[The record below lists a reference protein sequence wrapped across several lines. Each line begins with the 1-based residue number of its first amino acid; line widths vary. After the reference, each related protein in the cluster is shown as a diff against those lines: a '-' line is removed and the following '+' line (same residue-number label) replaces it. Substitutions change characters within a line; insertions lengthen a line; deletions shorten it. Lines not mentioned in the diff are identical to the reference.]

1 MTLLPRLLAAYR
13 ARGYEIASGLNPAHW
28 DGFDLAPFTWL
39 VKDGQS
45 VTNGLGIALGEV
57 IFLEHLLAAWP
68 ARRILV
74 IGNSFGWSAL
84 ALGLAAPHG
93 ARLVALDAGLDPFS
107 EEGLSL
113 TEDMAHELGL
123 HVRAVKGFSP
133 QAVPALMAEH
143 FPDGLDLVFVDGLHT
158 VEQVEK
164 DWRAVAPF
172 LARPGAVLFHDVRNC
187 GLEPGMAA
195 VGAAAGQMPRLL
207 EATASGMAIL
217 AHDLPPEAE
226 AVLDAY
232 SLSEGARAAVEAGLR
247 WRRNRRWER
256 LKRSIRK
263 RWPGRDQKAAG

>member
-13 ARGYEIASGLNPAHW
+13 GRGFEIASGLNPAHW

-39 VKDGQS
+39 IKDGRS

-57 IFLEHLLAAWP
+57 AFLEHLLAAWP

-74 IGNSFGWSAL
+74 IGNSFGWSTL

-107 EEGLSL
+107 AEGLAL
-113 TEDMAHELGL
+113 TEDLGRELGL
-123 HVRAVKGFSP
+123 HVRAIQGFSP
-133 QAVPALMAEH
+133 DAVPGLMADH
-143 FPDGLDLVFVDGLHT
+143 FPDGLDLVLVDGLHT
-158 VEQVEK
+158 NEQVEK
-164 DWRAVAPF
+164 DWRAVAPYV
-172 LARPGAVLFHDVRNC
+172 ARPGAVLFHDVLNC
-187 GLEPGMAA
+187 GLQPGMAA
-195 VGAAAGQMPRLL
+195 IGAAAGESPRLL

-232 SLSEGARAAVEAGLR
+232 SLPESARGALEAGLR
-247 WRRNRRWER
+247 WRRNKRWER
-256 LKRSIRK
+256 LKRSVRK
-263 RWPGRDQKAAG
+263 RWPGGRGN